1 MIDGLRHLSGLRVAI
16 EGGALYGDDET
27 FYVFFGPLLLS
38 GHKEHMDRQLSE
50 LLMEPGGEFEN
61 FTRMSLADFEY
72 LLNIVSPMI
81 SKKDT
86 SMRQAI
92 TPKIRLAITL
102 RYLATGDS
110 FKSLHYLFKVSSE
123 EREALKDEIKM
134 PSTTDEWI
142 EIEKGFRDNFPHA
155 IGAIDGKHVVIKCPD
170 HTGSEY
176 YNYKRT
182 FSIVLLAVVDSKYRF
197 IFCDIGSQGRI
208 SDGGIL
214 RNSVLWKNICENK
227 MNFPPSCPLPGLNVD
242 LPYVYPGDHKLN
254 TPKRI
259 FNETLSRSRVLSEN
273 TFGILTSRFRFFKK
287 PIELMP
293 EKVTQLTMT
302 CVLLHNFLM
311 KSSSS
316 KNIYNPSGTLDKYD
330 NGVFIEGAW
339 RQEVPQNCAIR
350 CVPHIARRSPIS
362 ATKIRDN
369 FTEYFVNL
377 RNK

>member
-1 MIDGLRHLSGLRVAI
+1 
-16 EGGALYGDDET
+16 
-27 FYVFFGPLLLS
+27 
-38 GHKEHMDRQLSE
+38 MDRQLSE

-123 EREALKDEIKM
+123 IISRIVPEVCAALNEALKDEIKM

-142 EIEKGFRDNFPHA
+142 EIEKGFRDNFPYA

-227 MNFPPSCPLPGLNVD
+227 MNFPPPCPLPGLNVD
-242 LPYVYPGDHKLN
+242 LSYVFLGDGAFALSENLMKPYPGDHKLN